1 MCPRRHGYELMS
13 LEAKKKPSQW
23 IVEAH
28 NLLPKI
34 EDGETASYNDWP
46 LLLKLRVEHN
56 FPVRI
61 SNTISSPTHTA
72 LERQGSFSA

>member
-1 MCPRRHGYELMS
+1 MECRG
-13 LEAKKKPSQW
+13 
-23 IVEAH
+23 

-34 EDGETASYNDWP
+34 EDGETASYKHWP

-61 SNTISSPTHTA
+61 SKTISSPTQTA